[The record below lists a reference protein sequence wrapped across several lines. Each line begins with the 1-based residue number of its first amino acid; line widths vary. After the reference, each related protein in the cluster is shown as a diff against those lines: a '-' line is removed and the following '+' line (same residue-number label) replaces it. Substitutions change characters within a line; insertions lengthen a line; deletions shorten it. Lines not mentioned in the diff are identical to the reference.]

1 MIQDIN
7 LGSAPNDGT
16 GDGLRTGGEKI
27 NSNFRELDQRVSA
40 AQAKADGV
48 DSLSTRTDSLE
59 QSRLNQQQ
67 KNIEVDSAIGNLN
80 SRTLAVEE
88 ELGQGGKVPAG
99 GTTGQVLAK
108 ISDIDDDTG
117 WIDPPEG
124 GGGEGGSDI
133 PSFPLT
139 STTTLIKSLFGKWKN
154 FSGGAGNP
162 ITTNLV
168 MELETPFTGLK
179 IGIPNIHQ
187 NAQSGVRVCVGLMD
201 SRQGAAWLVD
211 IVPTSGW
218 FDLTFNGADSVT
230 LPPRVNDNEPSWTWT
245 DHFDYSSMAR
255 ADGVRRPLII
265 IRIEYPAGSVGSA
278 PFLGISNWRAAS
290 SPRYLSCGSQN
301 VLGVTDKG
309 SFTQTLNTEANV
321 CVPAIKYY
329 TERAGKQLLISG
341 DSTAEGIQGSP
352 QAMGAA
358 QTVVYGNSTPDAPI
372 EYFNAAIHSVFP
384 MVYSSYFRSVLPWVN
399 PTHVIYSPYS
409 VNEAAPGVGLN
420 GGALR
425 NLKNALS
432 HVLEAIREERRPI
445 KTILLEGIP
454 VNSAGKDLGEGDQ
467 TRRDVN
473 AWLNELTG
481 PLVAT
486 GYASVVTGARI
497 NGQDQLLDSMSSGD
511 NLHPNKSGYDALAN
525 VLAPYIL

>member
-7 LGSAPNDGT
+7 LGAAPNSGD

-27 NSNFRELDQRVSA
+27 NANFQELDSRVTA
-40 AQAKADGV
+40 AQAKANGV
-48 DSLSTRTDSLE
+48 DSLVQRTTSLE
-59 QSRLNQQQ
+59 QAIINQQQ
-67 KNIEVDSAIGNLN
+67 QNIDVDSALAQLDT
-80 SRTLAVEE
+80 RTTALENADD
-88 ELGQGGKVPAG
+88 GVPPG

-108 ISDIDDDTG
+108 VSDVSGDTG

-124 GGGEGGSDI
+124 GGGEGGGPTL

-139 STTTLIKSLFGKWKN
+139 ATTTLIKSLFGKWKN
-154 FSGGAGNP
+154 FSGGGNP

-168 MELETPFTGLK
+168 MELETPFMGLK
-179 IGIPNIHQ
+179 LGIPNIHE
-187 NAQSGVRVCVGLMD
+187 NAQPGVRVCVGLM
-201 SRQGAAWLVD
+201 SGRQGAAWLVD

-218 FDLTFNGADSVT
+218 FDLTFDGQSSVT
-230 LPPRVNDNEPSWTWT
+230 LPARVNANEPSWTWT
-245 DHFDYSSMAR
+245 DLFDYGSMPR
-255 ADGVRRPLII
+255 TDGVRRPLII

-301 VLGVTDKG
+301 VLGVTDKE

-321 CVPAIKYY
+321 CVPAVKYY
-329 TERAGKQLLISG
+329 TERAGKQLLVSG
-341 DSTAEGIQGSP
+341 DSTVEGIQGSP

-358 QTVVYGNSTPDAPI
+358 QTVAYANSTPDNPI

-384 MVYSSYFRSVLPWVN
+384 LVYSSYLLSVLPWVK
-399 PTHVIYSPYS
+399 PTHLIYSPYS

-425 NLKNALS
+425 NLKNALGK
-432 HVLEAIREERRPI
+432 VLEAVRDEGRPI
-445 KTILLEGIP
+445 KTILLEGLP

-467 TRRDVN
+467 TRRDF
-473 AWLNELTG
+473 NEWINQFKG
-481 PLVAT
+481 PFIAT

-497 NGQDQLLDSMSSGD
+497 NGQDQLLDTMSSGD
-511 NLHPNKSGYDALAN
+511 NLHPNSSGYNALAN